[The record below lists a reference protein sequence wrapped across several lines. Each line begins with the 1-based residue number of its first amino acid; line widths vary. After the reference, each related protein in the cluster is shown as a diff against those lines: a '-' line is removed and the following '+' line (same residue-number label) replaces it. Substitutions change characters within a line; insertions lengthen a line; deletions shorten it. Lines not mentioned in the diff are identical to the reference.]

1 MTAGKLLALIAAKV
15 ACCVL
20 LVLAIT
26 GAMGGL
32 LARFSAGPAAWAIAA
47 ALVFVLALTGYA
59 VYRARRAPSQDGRA
73 S

>member
-32 LARFSAGPAAWAIAA
+32 LARFSVGPAAWAIAA
-47 ALVFVLALTGYA
+47 ALAFVLALTGYA
-59 VYRARRAPSQDGRA
+59 VYRTKRA
-73 S
+73 SGEGGQPS